1 MGNRLQLLGTGGS
14 TGIPVVGCKC
24 AVCKSDDPANK
35 RLRSGAIFRIGNKN
49 ILVDAG
55 PDIRQQS
62 LKYDIDHVDAILLTH
77 YHEDHIGGL
86 DDLRGFFYNQGKKPI
101 PVYLS
106 ENTYE
111 MVAIRFGYLLERFT
125 FIKLNDHMGKFDLFG
140 ERFSYCAYEQGSVP
154 VLGFRVGKAAYL
166 TDIKYYQ
173 EQIFLFLEGVESLVV
188 SALNFEGSHM
198 HFSIDESV
206 AFGKKAGAKNTYLI
220 HMNHQVEAKKVTRS
234 LTEGVSLAMD
244 GMEID
249 V

>member
-24 AVCKSDDPANK
+24 TVCKSDDPANK
-35 RLRSGAIFRIGNKN
+35 RLRSGAIFRLGSKN

-55 PDIRQQS
+55 PDIRQQA
-62 LKYDIDHVDAILLTH
+62 LKYDIDHVDAILITH

-86 DDLRGFFYNQGKKPI
+86 DDLRGFFYNQEKKAI

-111 MVAIRFGYLLERFT
+111 MVAVRFGYLLERFT
-125 FIKLNDHMGKFDLFG
+125 FIKINEHIGSFELFG
-140 ERFSYCAYEQGSVP
+140 NEFSYCAYEQGSVP
-154 VLGFRVGKAAYL
+154 VLGFRLGKAAYL
-166 TDIKYYQ
+166 TDIKYYD
-173 EQIFLFLEGVESLVV
+173 EQIFTFLKGVESLVV
-188 SALNFEGSHM
+188 SALNFKGSHM
-198 HFSIDESV
+198 HLSIEESI
-206 AFGKKAGAKNTYLI
+206 AFGKKSGAKNTYLI
-220 HMNHQVEAKKVTRS
+220 HMNHEVDAEEVTRS
-234 LTEGVSLAMD
+234 LTEGAALAID